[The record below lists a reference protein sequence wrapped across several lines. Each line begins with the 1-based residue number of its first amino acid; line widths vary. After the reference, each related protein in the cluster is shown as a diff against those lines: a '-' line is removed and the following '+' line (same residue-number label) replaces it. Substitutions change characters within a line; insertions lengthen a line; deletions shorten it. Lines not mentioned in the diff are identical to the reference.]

1 MQRFL
6 SYVRRHWVIVAIVVA
21 VLAGTGIAT
30 AVVAANRSEEVLAPP
45 PQVTPS
51 ATPARKLAPK
61 PRPRPTPTPTKDK
74 DTRQREPLTGQLTKN
89 PGSLEHPAVAIKIS
103 DVREA
108 HPQVGIDRADIVFVE
123 PVGKSYTRLAA
134 VFHSKLPTDVG
145 PIRSVRPVDAP
156 LLGPLKCVF
165 GNSMAAPWV
174 MNYVDESSDVDNLGT
189 LRVRVD
195 SGAYTIAANR
205 ISPNHVIAHP
215 QPLMKVSRFT
225 APPTPYFGYGYTT
238 GEVSVRSSRKAATRI
253 TIPYGQ
259 GFATSYSYDATSKRY
274 LRSEPWGPH
283 VMADGTRISATNV
296 VVIQVA
302 SRVGKIGHGGG
313 APVPILALNYG
324 QGSFF
329 AMTGGKQVSGTWTKG
344 TENQPFTFTTS
355 DGKPLRLAPGST
367 WVELP
372 DLGARVSVR

>member
-1 MQRFL
+1 MQRFWTI
-6 SYVRRHWVIVAIVVA
+6 VRRHWVIVTVAVA
-21 VLAGTGIAT
+21 VLAAGGMVT
-30 AVVAANRSEEVLAPP
+30 AVAASGRDDVVAPP
-45 PQVTPS
+45 PSTNG
-51 ATPARKLAPK
+51 TPAAAPTSARKPTPK
-61 PRPRPTPTPTKDK
+61 PSPQPPRDSRP
-74 DTRQREPLTGQLTKN
+74 REPLTGRLTKN
-89 PGSLEHPAVAIKIS
+89 PAALQHPAVAIKIS
-103 DVREA
+103 DAREA
-108 HPQVGIDRADIVFVE
+108 HPQISLDQADIVFVE
-123 PVGKSYTRLAA
+123 PIGPSYTRLAA
-134 VFHSKLPTDVG
+134 VFHSKLPTEVG

-195 SGAYTIAANR
+195 SGAYTIAVGR

-215 QPLMKVSRFT
+215 RSLMKVSRFT
-225 APPTPYFGYGYTT
+225 APPTPYFGYGYTAD
-238 GEVSVRSSRKAATRI
+238 EVSIRSSKKAATRI
-253 TIPYGQ
+253 SIPYGQ
-259 GFATSYSYDATSKRY
+259 GFAMSYSYDTQSKRY

-296 VVIQVA
+296 VIIKVA

-313 APVPILALNYG
+313 APVPILALNHG

-372 DLGARVSVR
+372 DLGARVAVR